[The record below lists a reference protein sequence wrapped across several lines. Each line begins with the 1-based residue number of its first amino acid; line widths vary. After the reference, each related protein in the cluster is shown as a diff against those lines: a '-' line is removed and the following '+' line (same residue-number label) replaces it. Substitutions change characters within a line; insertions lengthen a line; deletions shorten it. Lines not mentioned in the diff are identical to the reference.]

1 MNNSSSNFKY
11 WPGKI
16 CRAAASMTL
25 ALLVVALL
33 PACSSRPESS
43 DIEKQLTANLSCT
56 PLVIKDVKKTNGA
69 SAEKGLY
76 AVAYTFNVEM
86 AGGKE
91 GAINY
96 LKPWLSLTEQVKAS
110 EKAFWATIKQS
121 EEIQAEASSRT
132 NKLRQELDKLGS
144 CDNLLSLSWLTY
156 FQGEVFENAKAGKY
170 TMQIPLSLQLSG
182 TGVMQ
187 KSEAGWVFVQ
197 FTPAM
202 KGELILGEQ
211 VKFDQPIPPPT
222 AAVAPPTAQPST
234 ENACLDNKIAENRS
248 SKGFQDFLKE
258 TGVEPSVQ
266 REVFESWQEECG
278 ITPG

>member
-1 MNNSSSNFKY
+1 
-11 WPGKI
+11 
-16 CRAAASMTL
+16 MTL
-25 ALLVVALL
+25 ALLSVALL

-43 DIEKQLTANLSCT
+43 DIEKQLTANLSCA

-91 GAINY
+91 GAVNY

-110 EKAFWATIKQS
+110 EKAFWATERQS
-121 EEIQAEASSRT
+121 SHMVYSGAITSDDASKMRDQASSRT
-132 NKLRQELDKLGS
+132 DKLRQELDKLGA
-144 CDNLLSLSWLTY
+144 CDNMLSLTWLSY
-156 FQGEVFENAKAGKY
+156 FHGEVFENAKAGKY

-197 FTPAM
+197 FAPAV

-222 AAVAPPTAQPST
+222 AAASVAPPTVQPST
-234 ENACLDNKIAENRS
+234 GTTCLDNKIAENRN
-248 SKGFQDFLKE
+248 SKGFQDFVKE
-258 TGVEPSVQ
+258 SGVEPTVQ

-278 ITPG
+278 VTPG